1 MAEITATTD
10 GLLVRR
16 GGSIVGKHVSGTPVF
31 KLQVDLGIGFN
42 NYQNSSGNDVE
53 VTASN
58 TLVQIG
64 VDFDGKWRWFLES
77 GSGTIDQQM
86 NIDGSK

>member
-1 MAEITATTD
+1 MAQITATSD
-10 GLLVRR
+10 GVFIRR

-31 KLQVDLGIGFN
+31 KLQLDLGIGYN
-42 NYQNSSGNDVE
+42 NYKDSSGNDVE
-53 VTASN
+53 VTSSSDIVH
-58 TLVQIG
+58 LG
-64 VDFDGKWRWFLES
+64 VDFDGKWRWNLDS